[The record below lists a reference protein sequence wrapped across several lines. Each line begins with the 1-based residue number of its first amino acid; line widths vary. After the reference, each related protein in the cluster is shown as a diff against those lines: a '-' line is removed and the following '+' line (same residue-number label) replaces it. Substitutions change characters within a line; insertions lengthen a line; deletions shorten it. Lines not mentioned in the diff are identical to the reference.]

1 MPDMLVRFYTVHL
14 AETKITFMGIDPKKV
29 LCWTTEWKS
38 RPSRFSV
45 AGIRSAALQ
54 HASSLALSVIT
65 LPVAKIQQLTY
76 FVHVWVFE

>member
-1 MPDMLVRFYTVHL
+1 M
-14 AETKITFMGIDPKKV
+14 
-29 LCWTTEWKS
+29 
-38 RPSRFSV
+38 

-76 FVHVWVFE
+76 FVQVWVFE

>member
-1 MPDMLVRFYTVHL
+1 MAEMLVRSKTVHL
-14 AETKITFMGIDPKKV
+14 EETKKFNSIDVEV
-29 LCWTTEWKS
+29 LCWATQWKS
-38 RPSRFSV
+38 LPSCFSM

-76 FVHVWVFE
+76 FVQVWVFE

>member
-1 MPDMLVRFYTVHL
+1 MSDSPASSTTATLT
-14 AETKITFMGIDPKKV
+14 ETTLTFDITDIEV
-29 LCWTTEWKS
+29 LCRATQWKS
-38 RPSRFSV
+38 QPSCFST

-76 FVHVWVFE
+76 FVQVWVFE